1 MSEDEKLLL
10 MPGDRL
16 STEEEYMP
24 AGNAFA
30 EEGIVYSSGIGVK
43 EIAEGKIAVKIIGRK
58 IKKLKKGMYA
68 IGSVVGDLKS
78 VIFLKL
84 DDLEFNDK
92 EFFAPKDGKI
102 VLPRRGPRPPR
113 SDEITKPCKL
123 GDIVLAKI
131 LFNDPDVYTMG
142 IMEDI
147 AGVVYSNCEV
157 CNNPLSLGSKRNV
170 LQCKECK
177 HTEFRKVSSA
187 YGDFNKIKAIL
198 EENTKI

>member
-16 STEEEYMP
+16 STEEEYLP

-43 EIAEGKIAVKIIGRK
+43 EIAEGKIAVRVVGRK

-84 DDLEFNDK
+84 DDLEFDDK

-113 SDEITKPCKL
+113 NDEIMKPCKL

-187 YGDFNKIKAIL
+187 YSDFNKIKGIL